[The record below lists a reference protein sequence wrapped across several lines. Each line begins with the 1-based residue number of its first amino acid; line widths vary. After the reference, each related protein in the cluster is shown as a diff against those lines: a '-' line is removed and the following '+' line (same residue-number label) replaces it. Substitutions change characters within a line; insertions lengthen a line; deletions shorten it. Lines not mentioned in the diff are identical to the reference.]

1 MFLTTCS
8 RSFSSV
14 DFSPILITVLGVLVN
29 AVVTASFV
37 VVIGLNQLVL
47 IIVSFV
53 EIVGLTLSL
62 FYLLA
67 NSSPP
72 ITIGG
77 IQLTITILFSIF
89 LILSSSCIAWYALKG
104 DQRFEV
110 VRTFSIIAASVGGT
124 SFQGADLTEANFYK
138 AWLRNTDFD
147 GANLALAYW
156 YQSRRIDLIIHG
168 ETYLKSAAIRKLV
181 STLEGKGR
189 NFDRNNLKGINLEGA
204 DLSNASF
211 IATDL
216 SGANLR
222 KANLSNAKLVGTKLD
237 FANLE
242 GACITGSYIKDIGIT
257 RKTNLEKIDCK
268 YVFMDLPTEDNPDPQ
283 RMPPSQQGDFEGND
297 FQVFITSVLET
308 LDLYHK
314 QEINAGIAINILKGM
329 TEKYPVTFELVGL
342 ENRGNRQFVIRL
354 KVNGLTSHFRLQE
367 EYYSRYEQKLP
378 VNDPQRLIPDTE
390 TIIAKMIEDMKQNP
404 GLSC

>member
-1 MFLTTCS
+1 
-8 RSFSSV
+8 
-14 DFSPILITVLGVLVN
+14 
-29 AVVTASFV
+29 
-37 VVIGLNQLVL
+37 
-47 IIVSFV
+47 
-53 EIVGLTLSL
+53 
-62 FYLLA
+62 
-67 NSSPP
+67 
-72 ITIGG
+72 
-77 IQLTITILFSIF
+77 
-89 LILSSSCIAWYALKG
+89 LKG

-297 FQVFITSVLET
+297 F
-308 LDLYHK
+308 
-314 QEINAGIAINILKGM
+314 
-329 TEKYPVTFELVGL
+329 
-342 ENRGNRQFVIRL
+342 
-354 KVNGLTSHFRLQE
+354 
-367 EYYSRYEQKLP
+367 
-378 VNDPQRLIPDTE
+378 
-390 TIIAKMIEDMKQNP
+390 
-404 GLSC
+404 